1 VSRARRL
8 GVAAALVVAAG
19 FLSANPERFVN
30 RVEPGPLP
38 GVGAAARA
46 LHASAAVVD
55 LHADSLL
62 FGRDLLR
69 RSELGHVD
77 LPRLREGGVALQVFG
92 APTRVP
98 LGFNVEATDPKRP
111 DLLTLLGAQR
121 LAPFA
126 WHSPFERALDLARQ
140 LDLLFARARGALVR
154 VRTRAHLDELLAA
167 RERARRQA
175 EEPPI
180 GALLGIEG
188 AHALDG
194 RIENLDRLFDAGYR
208 MIGLTHFIDNEFAG
222 SAHGSSRAG
231 LSEPGRELVRR
242 MQQRGVIV
250 DVAHASPTAIR
261 DVLEISTAPVVVSH
275 GGVRA
280 TCDNP
285 RNLSDDEV
293 RGIARTGGVIG
304 IGFWE
309 TAVCGIGADRIA
321 AAMRHVIAIAGED
334 HVALGSD
341 FDGGTTTR
349 IDASQLAVL
358 TQQLQNDGVGP
369 DAIRKVLGGNAL
381 RVFRDTL
388 PPK

>member
-1 VSRARRL
+1 V
-8 GVAAALVVAAG
+8 LVG
-19 FLSANPERFVN
+19 TSPEHFVN

-38 GVGAAARA
+38 VLGEAAGT
-46 LHASAAVVD
+46 LHASATVID

-69 RSELGHVD
+69 RSALGHVD
-77 LPRLREGGVALQVFG
+77 LPRLREGGVALQVFA

-98 LGFNVEATDPKRP
+98 IGFNVDATDPDRL

-126 WHSPFERALDLARQ
+126 WHSPKERALDLARQ

-154 VRTRAHLDELLAA
+154 IRTRADLEALLAE
-167 RERARRQA
+167 RERALRQR

-194 RIENLDRLFDAGYR
+194 RLENFDVLFDAGYR
-208 MIGLTHFIDNEFAG
+208 MIGLAHFIDNAFAG
-222 SAHGSSRAG
+222 SAHGLARAG
-231 LSEPGRELVRR
+231 LSPQGRELVQR
-242 MQQRGVIV
+242 MQARGAIV
-250 DVAHASPTAIR
+250 DLAHASPAAIR
-261 DVLEISTAPVVVSH
+261 DVLAQSRAPVVVSH
-275 GGVRA
+275 AGVRA

-285 RNLSDDEV
+285 RNLSDEEL

-304 IGFWE
+304 IGYWD
-309 TAVCGIGADRIA
+309 TAVCGTGLDRISA
-321 AAMRHVIAIAGED
+321 ALRHVIAVAGAA

-349 IDASQLAVL
+349 FDTSRLALL
-358 TQQLQNDGVGP
+358 TQQLLDDGVEA
-369 DAIRKVLGGNAL
+369 DALRKLLGANAL

-388 PPK
+388 PPE